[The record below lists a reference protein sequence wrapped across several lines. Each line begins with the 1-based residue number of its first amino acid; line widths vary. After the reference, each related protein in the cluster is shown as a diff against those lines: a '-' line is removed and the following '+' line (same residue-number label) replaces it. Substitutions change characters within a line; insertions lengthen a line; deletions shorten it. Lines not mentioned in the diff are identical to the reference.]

1 VDQTLEQINVLDV
14 LHALREAGAKTRAV
28 VVTSNLVVEQTT
40 GLLQAG
46 AQDVLLKPYTVEE
59 LATLL

>member
-1 VDQTLEQINVLDV
+1 VLGV
-14 LHALREAGAKTRAV
+14 LHTLREAGAENQAV

-46 AQDVLLKPYTVEE
+46 AQNVLLKPYTVEE